1 MYHIQIYN
9 RTALRIVSSQM
20 ASTEIETA
28 KIARSFISRIKERC
42 EIVKESAYDISPR
55 GYVFGQTLH
64 TAGVIYEISTAK
76 A

>member
-9 RTALRIVSSQM
+9 RTALKNVASQT
-20 ASTEIETA
+20 ASTEAEAARTA
-28 KIARSFISRIKERC
+28 RAFISCIKERY
-42 EIVKESAYDISPR
+42 EVVKESPYDVSPR

-64 TAGVIYEISTAK
+64 TADAIYEISTAK